1 MVDAAQ
7 PPHTARARTDG
18 ASVYDLE
25 ECREVHHLG
34 RRGPRLRMMLM
45 VARRDRRRALSD
57 VHEDQADLSAA
68 QHRFE
73 PRRGELKKANVWRG

>member
-1 MVDAAQ
+1 
-7 PPHTARARTDG
+7 
-18 ASVYDLE
+18 
-25 ECREVHHLG
+25 
-34 RRGPRLRMMLM
+34 MMLM

>member
-1 MVDAAQ
+1 
-7 PPHTARARTDG
+7 
-18 ASVYDLE
+18 
-25 ECREVHHLG
+25 
-34 RRGPRLRMMLM
+34 MMLM

-68 QHRFE
+68 QRRFK